1 MLRWC
6 LSTVRVLGGVDGAQR
21 IRLLSSASA
30 HVQECLPSSTGTQNT
45 SIRSIRISDDPQES
59 SSSNSTRAIRA
70 LQEILTYPALVL
82 NPSRR
87 PTPNTIRSFYISAKA
102 RGQLSQLDSGMLSA
116 LIGLFG
122 SLSVDSRRCV
132 YTSSLL
138 PSVKDG
144 PVTRDY
150 WAFVK
155 EVVSFKQQRGMTL
168 VHSDR
173 YWMMRAELASL
184 FPSKDDQPGYTHT
197 FDRSLF
203 RARKQYLHF
212 SRRVFHPDVHVPYL
226 TALLSSTDPL
236 HKQWAIE
243 AMTSILLT
251 HPFLHAKVLK
261 VLLGI
266 VHDTDAALL
275 RSILSAISIRVTRF
289 PSLGGDTTGTPIAVP
304 VDATTFTS
312 ALSVFP
318 LPVLSPSPH
327 VKAITEL
334 LHGAF
339 SSNIPLV
346 HRRSNLLLCS
356 LLYSCNGSGI
366 SISSLDFPLDG
377 GASLWQTLFA
387 LAILE
392 EVTRAAGS
400 ALLHDRAL
408 RGRIQEMIRSLHESW
423 LHLMLNK
430 SHPTLISRAI
440 TTSLFRLSGAV
451 VDPKLFAACLESST
465 NFRLWTG
472 DSSDT
477 VEGPQLAAM
486 AAMHLAALVQV
497 RGCRVELVM
506 KTLRSYSTDV
516 QHQSVVVSAAV
527 KDLIYRDVEL
537 ARILYNIAVRSG
549 RDIDV
554 DTTYDLARTLPPYHA
569 VGFLKH
575 ERFSRVQ
582 VGGLLSSIARFL
594 KETRHQ
600 HYDAHLFDDIGIS
613 LRKLYAISPPPIHF
627 RGHLQ
632 FLLAELCTRGSGFQ
646 TTAMIASV
654 IKFHSAFFQ
663 LSFLLRLVRLF
674 LRRKQYRCALRMQK
688 ILVDARRGCAVN
700 LRHMVTTRLGA
711 TTSRRLSRNIFI
723 PGRKSHT
730 LFRGG
735 CSWAPGTLFKS
746 AISSGPAYNRVLQGL
761 IYARRSHAA
770 KVAFSRVASK
780 VDTKSRTILGNTLLH
795 GVLTHPVPRNGRCAR
810 KLLGLLDN
818 LVKHQQF
825 APDRITIN
833 IILKALI
840 AWRTAFDYQR
850 LRALFDHIIRGGYPA
865 GIYSP
870 SHPPFSTP
878 LLRTSGTLVLS
889 KLPPYISFEKHAKPM
904 LKMFI
909 KAFYLRN
916 DVEAA
921 RTVVEILK
929 IEQQKAT
936 LQRERRSVARLRGW
950 MKAESNTS
958 RRDDTTHVHDRS

>member
-1 MLRWC
+1 M
-6 LSTVRVLGGVDGAQR
+6 
-21 IRLLSSASA
+21 
-30 HVQECLPSSTGTQNT
+30 T
-45 SIRSIRISDDPQES
+45 SEDPQES
-59 SSSNSTRAIRA
+59 GPSNSTRAISA
-70 LQEILTYPALVL
+70 LRKILTSSTLLPD
-82 NPSRR
+82 PSRR
-87 PTPNTIRSFYISAKA
+87 PTPNTIHSFYISAKA

-122 SLSVDSRRCV
+122 SLSVDSTRTCV
-132 YTSSLL
+132 YTSPLL
-138 PSVKDG
+138 PYVKDS
-144 PVTRDY
+144 PVSRDY

-155 EVVSFKQQRGMTL
+155 EVVSFKRQRGMAL
-168 VHSDR
+168 AHSDR

-184 FPSKDDQPGYTHT
+184 SPSKDGQPGYTHK
-197 FDRSLF
+197 FDRTLF

-212 SRRVFHPDVHVPYL
+212 SRHVFDPDVHVPYL

-236 HKQWAIE
+236 HKQWAID
-243 AMTSILLT
+243 AITSILLT
-251 HPFLHAKVLK
+251 HPFLHAKVMK

-266 VHDTDAALL
+266 VHDTDTALL
-275 RSILSAISIRVTRF
+275 ESILSAISIRVTHF
-289 PSLGGDTTGTPIAVP
+289 PSPCGGTAGASISVP

-318 LPVLSPSPH
+318 LPIPSPSPH
-327 VKAITEL
+327 MKAITEL
-334 LHGAF
+334 LHEAF
-339 SSNIPLV
+339 SSNVPLV

-366 SISSLDFPLDG
+366 AISSLDFPLDG
-377 GASLWQTLFA
+377 YASLWQTLFA

-392 EVTRAAGS
+392 EVTRAAGP

-423 LHLMLNK
+423 LHLMSNE
-430 SHPTLISRAI
+430 SPPTLISRAV

-451 VDPKLFAACLESST
+451 VDPKLFAAYLESSI
-465 NFRLWTG
+465 NFGLWTG

-486 AAMHLAALVQV
+486 AAMHLATLMQV
-497 RGCRVELVM
+497 RGCGAEFIM
-506 KTLRSYSTDV
+506 KTLSSYSTDV
-516 QHQSVVVSAAV
+516 QQQSVVMSAAV
-527 KDLIYRDVEL
+527 KDLIHRNVEL
-537 ARILYNIAVRSG
+537 AHALYNIAVRSG

-554 DTTYDLARTLPPYHA
+554 DTAYLLARALPPVHA

-575 ERFSRVQ
+575 ERFSRIQ

-594 KETRHQ
+594 KETRNE
-600 HYDAHLFDDIGIS
+600 HYDTDLIDDIGIS
-613 LRKLYAISPPPIHF
+613 LRKLYSISPPPIHF

-632 FLLAELCTRGSGFQ
+632 LLLAELCTRGSGFQ
-646 TTAMIASV
+646 TTAIIANV
-654 IKFHSAFFQ
+654 IKFYPAFFQ
-663 LSFLLRLVRLF
+663 FSFLLRLVYLF
-674 LRRKQYRCALRMQK
+674 LRRRQFRCALRIQK
-688 ILVDARRGCAVN
+688 ILVGTHRGCVPN
-700 LRHMVTTRLGA
+700 LRHMVNTRLGVTA
-711 TTSRRLSRNIFI
+711 SGRISTNIFI
-723 PGRKSHT
+723 TGRKSHT

-735 CSWAPGTLFKS
+735 CFWAAGTLFKS
-746 AISSGPAYNRVLQGL
+746 GMSSGPVYNRVLQGL
-761 IYARRSHAA
+761 IYARRPHAA

-795 GVLTHPVPRNGRCAR
+795 GVVTRPVPRNGRRVR

-818 LVKHQQF
+818 LVKYEQF
-825 APDRITIN
+825 APDRITVN

-840 AWRTAFDYQR
+840 VWRTAFDHQH
-850 LRALFDHIIRGGYPA
+850 LRALFDHMVRGGYPA
-865 GIYSP
+865 GIHSP

-878 LLRTSGTLVLS
+878 LLRTSGTLTLS

-929 IEQQKAT
+929 IEQKKTT

-950 MKAESNTS
+950 MEAENNTG
-958 RRDDTTHVHDRS
+958 RRDHTSHVHNDRS

>member
-6 LSTVRVLGGVDGAQR
+6 LSTVRVLGGVDGGQR

-30 HVQECLPSSTGTQNT
+30 HVQECLPRSAGTQDT
-45 SIRSIRISDDPQES
+45 SKRSFRTSDDLQES
-59 SSSNSTRAIRA
+59 GPSNSTRAISA
-70 LQEILTYPALVL
+70 LQEILTSPALVL
-82 NPSRR
+82 DPSRR

-102 RGQLSQLDSGMLSA
+102 RDQLSQLDSGMLSA
-116 LIGLFG
+116 LIGLFA
-122 SLSVDSRRCV
+122 SLSVDSTRRCV

-138 PSVKDG
+138 PYVKDG

-155 EVVSFKQQRGMTL
+155 EVVSLKQQRGMRL

-184 FPSKDDQPGYTHT
+184 SPSKDGQPGYTHPS
-197 FDRSLF
+197 DRSLF

-212 SRRVFHPDVHVPYL
+212 SRHVFDPDVHVQYL
-226 TALLSSTDPL
+226 TALLSSTSPL
-236 HKQWAIE
+236 HKQWAID

-266 VHDTDAALL
+266 VHDTDTEHL

-289 PSLGGDTTGTPIAVP
+289 PSPCGDTTKAPMAVP

-318 LPVLSPSPH
+318 LPVPSPSPH
-327 VKAITEL
+327 MKVITEL
-334 LHGAF
+334 LHEAF

-346 HRRSNLLLCS
+346 HRRRNLLLCS
-356 LLYSCNGSGI
+356 LLYSCNSGGI
-366 SISSLDFPLDG
+366 PISSLDFPLDG
-377 GASLWQTLFA
+377 GASVWQTLFA

-392 EVTRAAGS
+392 EVTRAAGP

-408 RGRIQEMIRSLHESW
+408 RGRIQEMIHSLHESW
-423 LHLMLNK
+423 LHLVPNE
-430 SHPTLISRAI
+430 SHPTLISRAV
-440 TTSLFRLSGAV
+440 TTSLFRLSAAV
-451 VDPKLFAACLESST
+451 ADPKLFAACLESST
-465 NFRLWTG
+465 NFGLWTG

-486 AAMHLAALVQV
+486 AAMHLAAFMQV
-497 RGCRVELVM
+497 RGCGTELVI
-506 KTLRSYSTDV
+506 KTLSSYSTDV
-516 QHQSVVVSAAV
+516 QHQCAVASAAV
-527 KDLIYRDVEL
+527 KDLIHRDVEL
-537 ARILYNIAVRSG
+537 ARILYNITIRSG

-554 DTTYDLARTLPPYHA
+554 DTTYTLARTLPPHHA
-569 VGFLKH
+569 VGFLMH

-600 HYDAHLFDDIGIS
+600 HYDADLFNDVGIS
-613 LRKLYAISPPPIHF
+613 LRKFYAISPPPIHF

-632 FLLAELCTRGSGFQ
+632 LLLAELCTRGRGFQ
-646 TTAMIASV
+646 TTAIIANV
-654 IKFHSAFFQ
+654 IKFQPTFFQ
-663 LSFLLRLVRLF
+663 SSFLLRLVRLF
-674 LRRKQYRCALRMQK
+674 LRRKQFRCALRMQK
-688 ILVDARRGCAVN
+688 ILIDARGGCTTN
-700 LRHMVTTRLGA
+700 LRYMVTTRRCVTA
-711 TTSRRLSRNIFI
+711 SRHLSTK
-723 PGRKSHT
+723 GRKSYT

-735 CSWAPGTLFKS
+735 CFWAAGTSFKS
-746 AISSGPAYNRVLQGL
+746 VMNSGPVYNRVLQDL
-761 IYARRSHAA
+761 IYARRPHAA

-795 GVLTHPVPRNGRCAR
+795 GVVTRPVPRNGRRVR
-810 KLLGLLDN
+810 KLLGLLNN
-818 LVKHQQF
+818 LVSYQQF
-825 APDRITIN
+825 APDRITVN

-840 AWRTAFDYQR
+840 AWRTAFDYRR
-850 LRALFDHIIRGGYPA
+850 LRALFDHMVRGGYPA

-870 SHPPFSTP
+870 SHPPFNTP
-878 LLRTSGTLVLS
+878 ILRTSGTLALS

-936 LQRERRSVARLRGW
+936 LQREQRSVARSRGW

-958 RRDDTTHVHDRS
+958 RRDDTTHVHNNRS

>member
-30 HVQECLPSSTGTQNT
+30 HVQECLPRSTGTQDT
-45 SIRSIRISDDPQES
+45 GKRCLRTSDDLQES
-59 SSSNSTRAIRA
+59 SPSNNTRAISA
-70 LQEILTYPALVL
+70 LQEILTSPALVL
-82 NPSRR
+82 DPSRR

-122 SLSVDSRRCV
+122 SLSVDSARKCV

-138 PSVKDG
+138 PYVKDG

-155 EVVSFKQQRGMTL
+155 EVVSLKQQRGMRL

-184 FPSKDDQPGYTHT
+184 SPSKDGQPGYTHA

-212 SRRVFHPDVHVPYL
+212 SRHVFDPDVHVPYL

-236 HKQWAIE
+236 HKQWAID

-266 VHDTDAALL
+266 VHDTDTAHL
-275 RSILSAISIRVTRF
+275 RSILSAISIRVTCF
-289 PSLGGDTTGTPIAVP
+289 PSPCGDATRAPMAVP

-318 LPVLSPSPH
+318 WPVPSPSPH
-327 VKAITEL
+327 TKVITEL
-334 LHGAF
+334 LHEAF
-339 SSNIPLV
+339 SSNIPLA

-356 LLYSCNGSGI
+356 PLYSCNSGGI
-366 SISSLDFPLDG
+366 PISSLDFPLDG
-377 GASLWQTLFA
+377 GASVWQTLFA

-392 EVTRAAGS
+392 EVMRAAGP
-400 ALLHDRAL
+400 ALLNDRAL

-423 LHLMLNK
+423 LHLVHNE
-430 SHPTLISRAI
+430 SHPTLISRAVA
-440 TTSLFRLSGAV
+440 TSLFRLSGAV
-451 VDPKLFAACLESST
+451 ADPKLFVACLESST
-465 NFRLWTG
+465 NFGLWTG

-477 VEGPQLAAM
+477 VEGPQLTAM
-486 AAMHLAALVQV
+486 AAMHLAALMQL
-497 RGCRVELVM
+497 RGCGAELVI
-506 KTLRSYSTDV
+506 KTLSSYSSDL
-516 QHQSVVVSAAV
+516 QHQCAVASAAV
-527 KDLIYRDVEL
+527 KDLIHRDIEL

-549 RDIDV
+549 RDIDA
-554 DTTYDLARTLPPYHA
+554 DTAYTLARTLPPPHA

-575 ERFSRVQ
+575 KRFSRVQ

-594 KETRHQ
+594 RETRHQ
-600 HYDAHLFDDIGIS
+600 HYDADLFDDVGIS

-632 FLLAELCTRGSGFQ
+632 LLLAELCTRGRGFQ
-646 TTAMIASV
+646 TTAIIANV
-654 IKFHSAFFQ
+654 IKFQPTFFQ
-663 LSFLLRLVRLF
+663 FSFLLRLVRLF
-674 LRRKQYRCALRMQK
+674 LRRKQFRCALRMQK
-688 ILVDARRGCAVN
+688 ILVDARGGCATS
-700 LRHMVTTRLGA
+700 LRYMVTTRLCV
-711 TTSRRLSRNIFI
+711 TTSRRLSMK
-723 PGRKSHT
+723 GRKPYT

-735 CSWAPGTLFKS
+735 CFWAAGTSFKNVMS
-746 AISSGPAYNRVLQGL
+746 NGPVYNKVLQGL
-761 IYARRSHAA
+761 IYARRPHAA
-770 KVAFSRVASK
+770 KVAFSRVASR

-795 GVLTHPVPRNGRCAR
+795 GVLTRPVPRNGRRVR

-818 LVKHQQF
+818 LVSYQQF
-825 APDRITIN
+825 APDRITVN
-833 IILKALI
+833 IVLKALM

-850 LRALFDHIIRGGYPA
+850 LRALFNHMIRGGYPA
-865 GIYSP
+865 GTYSP
-870 SHPPFSTP
+870 SHLPFSTP
-878 LLRTSGTLVLS
+878 LLRTSGTLALS
-889 KLPPYISFEKHAKPM
+889 RLPPYISFEKHAKPM

-921 RTVVEILK
+921 RMVVEILK

-950 MKAESNTS
+950 MKAESNTG
-958 RRDDTTHVHDRS
+958 RRDDTIHVHNDRS